1 MTAYKECRFYLE
13 GNHCSH
19 RDAPQPRISSCL
31 GKEHCEAWEDSILNQ
46 ARNESEIVQQAR
58 QDTAREIFEELEVN
72 CSYTGEA
79 GHPIINLDSD
89 FYQSFKSKYLIPP
102 NPVGNAEL

>member
-58 QDTAREIFEELEVN
+58 QDTAREIFEEIRKHPLADNSESGLCLIDIDVLE
-72 CSYTGEA
+72 A
-79 GHPIINLDSD
+79 
-89 FYQSFKSKYLIPP
+89 KYLIPP
-102 NPVGNAEL
+102 NPVGSADL